1 MARESAAVGAEAT
14 RATLEASAFVTREAF
29 SISVKIDSPIV
40 AGVALAA
47 GAAVTLGAFY
57 LRYRWNTENAIRN
70 SLERRNEIGAADPE
84 VANIEEGS
92 IIVKLRCHTQ
102 QSFLQFV
109 KDFKEKKVKCRL
121 EEEFKKIGF
130 DQELEVTIVNTQEVF
145 QREQELR

>member
-14 RATLEASAFVTREAF
+14 RATLEASAFVTTEAF

-70 SLERRNEIGAADPE
+70 SLERRNETGAADPE
-84 VANIEEGS
+84 VTNIEEGS
-92 IIVKLRCHTQ
+92 IIVDLRCHTQ

-109 KDFKEKKVKCRL
+109 KDFKEKKVKRRL
-121 EEEFKKIGF
+121 EEELKKIGF
-130 DQELEVTIVNTQEVF
+130 DKELEVTIVNTQEVF
-145 QREQELR
+145 QREHEIR

>member
-1 MARESAAVGAEAT
+1 M
-14 RATLEASAFVTREAF
+14 
-29 SISVKIDSPIV
+29 KIDSPIV

-57 LRYRWNTENAIRN
+57 LRYRWKTENAIRN

-109 KDFKEKKVKCRL
+109 KDFKEKKVKRRL
-121 EEEFKKIGF
+121 EEELKKIGF
-130 DQELEVTIVNTQEVF
+130 DKELEVTIVNTQEVF
-145 QREQELR
+145 QREHEIR